1 MLHLIY
7 PICPGCFAMTNLDFT
22 HLHVHTQYSLLDG
35 LSKDEDLATAAKAYG
50 MDALA
55 ITDHGAMYGAIHFY
69 NTMRASDIKPLIGLE
84 AYYTSGSR
92 TDKSR
97 EFKTHHLLLLA
108 KNLEGYKNLMM
119 LTSIA
124 HLEGFYYK
132 PRIDWETLVKYSKGL
147 IATSSCPQGEIP
159 QLLQKGEVAQAEVRL
174 KAYLDLFG
182 DDYYIELQRHDGLE
196 DLLNPLNIELLKLSR
211 KFGVPIIATND
222 VHYVKKDDARAQDAL
237 LAIQTRTT
245 LEDKNRFTM
254 IGSPTYYLK
263 SQEEMADLFADLPEA
278 LKNTRKIV
286 DKIDLTIPTGKMI
299 YPKFP
304 VPSGLTPE
312 SFLKQMVGEKT
323 QSRYPHPSKEILERI
338 DYELEVICSKGY
350 ASYLLIVQDFIN
362 WAKSN
367 GIRIGPGRGSAA
379 GSIVSYILRI
389 TSIDPLVHGLQFER
403 FLNPQRPSPP
413 DIDVD
418 IADVSRDRVI
428 EYVTEKYGEDKVAQV
443 ITFGT
448 MEARAAIRDIGRV
461 LGLPYSDPDLV
472 AKLIPFGNSITEALQ
487 SVTELQEMYK
497 NPKYK
502 ELLDLAQRVEG
513 VARHSSTHAAAVIIA
528 DAPLTT
534 YTPVQRDSKEGKI
547 TTQYDMYALDLNVK
561 PDAVGLLKMDFLGLR
576 NLTILQNAVK
586 LISSE
591 RDVKVDLSGL
601 PLDDK
606 LVFEMLSRGETTGVF
621 QMESPG
627 MRRLAKQLKPD
638 VFGDIVALVALYR
651 PGPMALIP
659 EFVKGKLEPDS
670 VKYLHPDLKSILS
683 ETYGIAVYQ
692 EQVLKIANV
701 MAGYSLGEADILR
714 RAMGKKSIETMKKEH
729 KKFITQA
736 VKQGYSESLAEKVW
750 VFIERFAG
758 YGFNKAHATSYA
770 MIAYQTA
777 YLKSHYPVE
786 YMTAL
791 MSAESGREDKMSL
804 SLEECRL
811 MNIKVLSPDINR
823 SGADFQIEADKSS
836 LDNRAIR
843 FGFTAIKNVGTAAI
857 DNLLLER
864 TGGGEFKSFTDFVM
878 RVDNQKVNKKVLESL
893 VKVGAFDAFGKRA
906 VILDEIERV
915 RTKVG
920 KTGAEKD
927 TNQGGLFDT
936 LAPEAVSLVDD
947 WQSQK
952 DEFGSRELMEMEREL
967 LGIYLR
973 EHPSQKLVKKARSE
987 WSVAIAELPE
997 QKGQK
1002 VEIAAIIKSTKTV
1015 VTKTKAQEMAFLLLS
1030 DEGGEIEAVV
1040 FPKTYALCK
1049 SILIPNAVVI
1059 VKGKVEERED
1069 RLSFIV
1075 DSITPVEDKGEG
1087 RAPVKDDPGT
1097 IRVPGGTS
1105 KPTLLA
1111 LNKLL
1116 QENRGDDKVTLI
1128 FQNSHSERT
1137 LVLPFGINLTKE
1149 LQLQIKQL
1157 LNIPAIKE

>member
-1 MLHLIY
+1 MSLPIAIY
-7 PICPGCFAMTNLDFT
+7 NMSKLDFT

-35 LSKDEDLATAAKAYG
+35 LCKDEDLATAAKAYG
-50 MDALA
+50 MDAIAL
-55 ITDHGAMYGAIHFY
+55 TDHGAMYGTIHFY
-69 NTMRASDIKPLIGLE
+69 NTMRGAGIKPIIGME
-84 AYYTSGSR
+84 AYYTAGNR
-92 TDKSR
+92 ADKSR
-97 EFKTHHLLLLA
+97 EFKTNHLLLLA
-108 KNLEGYKNLMM
+108 KNLTGYHNLLK

-132 PRIDWETLVKYSKGL
+132 PRIDWETLVKYHEGL
-147 IATSSCPQGEIP
+147 IATSSCIQGEIP
-159 QLLQKGEVAQAEVRL
+159 QYIIKGELDKAELRM
-174 KAYLDLFG
+174 KDFIELFG
-182 DDYYIELQRHDGLE
+182 DDYYLELQRHDGLE
-196 DLLNPLNIELLKLSR
+196 KDLKPLNEELLKLSR

-222 VHYVKKDDARAQDAL
+222 VHYVRQEDARAQDAL

-245 LEDKNRFTM
+245 LDDKNRFTM
-254 IGSPTYYLK
+254 SDSETFYFK
-263 SQEEMADLFADLPEA
+263 SKEEMSDLFADLPEA
-278 LKNTRKIV
+278 LSNTRKIV
-286 DKIDLTIPTGKMI
+286 DKVDLTIPTGKMI

-304 VPSGLTPE
+304 VPEGMTPE
-312 SFLKQMVGEKT
+312 SFLKQLVSQKIEA
-323 QSRYPHPSKEILERI
+323 RYLHPSKEIMERI
-338 DYELEVICSKGY
+338 EYELEVICSKGY

-362 WAKSN
+362 WAKGN

-389 TSIDPLVHGLQFER
+389 TSIDPLVHDLQFER

-428 EYVTEKYGEDKVAQV
+428 EYVTQKYGEDKVAQV

-472 AKLIPFGNSITEALQ
+472 AKLIPLGSNIDEALT
-487 SVTELQEMYK
+487 SVTELQQLYQ

-502 ELLDLAQRVEG
+502 ELLDLAKKVEG

-528 DAPLTT
+528 DAPLTN
-534 YTPVQRDSKEGKI
+534 YTPIQRDSKEGKI

-586 LISSE
+586 LIQSV
-591 RDVKVDLSGL
+591 RGHRVDLSGL
-601 PLDDK
+601 PVDDK
-606 LVFEMLSRGETTGVF
+606 LVFDMLSRGETTGVF

-659 EFVKGKLEPDS
+659 DFVKGKLEPGS
-670 VKYLHPDLKSILS
+670 VKYLHPDLKAILS

-714 RAMGKKSIETMKKEH
+714 RAMGKKSLATMKKERA
-729 KKFITQA
+729 KFIAQS
-736 VKQGYSESLAEKVW
+736 VKQGYSENLAEKVW
-750 VFIERFAG
+750 SFIERFAG

-777 YLKSHYPVE
+777 YLKAHFPVE

-804 SLEECRL
+804 SLEECRNMGINVL
-811 MNIKVLSPDINR
+811 PPNISKSD
-823 SGADFQIEADKSS
+823 ADFQIETDPTS

-857 DNLLLER
+857 DNILVER
-864 TGGGEFKSFTDFVM
+864 VGGGEFKSFIDFIA
-878 RVDNQKVNKKVLESL
+878 RVDTQKVNKKVLESL
-893 VKVGAFDAFGKRA
+893 IKVGAFDAFGKRR
-906 VILDEIERV
+906 VILDEIDRI
-915 RTKVG
+915 RAKVG
-920 KTGAEKD
+920 KSGPEKD
-927 TNQGGLFDT
+927 SNQGGLFDS
-936 LAPEAVSLVDD
+936 LIPEEVSLQDD
-947 WQSQK
+947 WQSTK
-952 DEFGSRELMEMEREL
+952 DEFDNRQLMEMEREL

-973 EHPSQKLVKKARSE
+973 EHPSQKLLKKSRSP
-987 WSVAIAELPE
+987 WSKPISELSDFKTQKVAIS
-997 QKGQK
+997 
-1002 VEIAAIIKSTKTV
+1002 AIIKTARTV
-1015 VTKTKAQEMAFLLLS
+1015 VTKTKQQEMAFLLLT
-1030 DEGGEIEAVV
+1030 DETGEIEAVV
-1040 FPKTYALCK
+1040 FPKTYNEVK
-1049 SILIPNAVVI
+1049 SFLIPNSVVI

-1075 DSITPVEDKGEG
+1075 DTIELIPDTDDVGARPASPETALDQNTITIPK
-1087 RAPVKDDPGT
+1087 
-1097 IRVPGGTS
+1097 GTS
-1105 KPTLLA
+1105 KQTLLT

-1116 QENRGDDKVTLI
+1116 QENRGDDQITLA
-1128 FQNSHSERT
+1128 FQNTNDVRE
-1137 LVLPFGINLTKE
+1137 LVLPFGINYSDSLKNQISA
-1149 LQLQIKQL
+1149 LLQIKSV
-1157 LNIPAIKE
+1157 E

>member
-1 MLHLIY
+1 MSK
-7 PICPGCFAMTNLDFT
+7 LDFT

-35 LSKDEDLATAAKAYG
+35 LSKDEDLAAACKAQG

-55 ITDHGAMYGAIHFY
+55 ITDHGGMYGAIHFY
-69 NTMRASDIKPLIGLE
+69 NTMKNNNIKPLIGME
-84 AYYTSGSR
+84 AYYTAGDR

-97 EFKTHHLLLLA
+97 AFKTNHLLLLA
-108 KNLEGYKNLMM
+108 KNLTGYQNLMRIA
-119 LTSIA
+119 SIA

-132 PRIDWETLVKYSKGL
+132 PRIDWETLEKYHEGL

-159 QLLQKGEVAQAEVRL
+159 QLLQKGEIDKAEDRL
-174 KAYLDLFG
+174 RAYLQIFG
-182 DDYYIELQRHDGLE
+182 DDYYIELQRHEGLE
-196 DLLNPLNIELLKLSR
+196 EMLKPLNEQLITLSR
-211 KFGVPIIATND
+211 KFGVPLIATND
-222 VHYVKKDDARAQDAL
+222 VHYVKAEDARAQDAL

-245 LEDKNRFTM
+245 LDDKNRFTM

-263 SQEEMADLFADLPEA
+263 SKEEMSDLFSDLPEA
-278 LKNTRKIV
+278 LTNTRSIV

-304 VPSGLTPE
+304 VPEGMTPE
-312 SFLKQMVGEKT
+312 TFLKQLVYEKMEA
-323 QSRYPHPSKEILERI
+323 RYAHPGQDIKDRI

-350 ASYLLIVQDFIN
+350 ASYFLIVQDFIN
-362 WAKSN
+362 WAKGN

-379 GSIVSYILRI
+379 GAIISYILRI
-389 TSIDPLVHGLQFER
+389 TSVDPLAHGLQFER
-403 FLNPQRPSPP
+403 FMNPQRPSPP

-418 IADVSRDRVI
+418 IADIGRDRVI
-428 EYVTEKYGEDKVAQV
+428 EYVTEKYGVDKVAQV

-472 AKLIPFGNSITEALQ
+472 AKLIPLGSSIDEALL
-487 SVTELQEMYK
+487 SVTELQELYK

-502 ELLDLAQRVEG
+502 ELLDLAKKVEG

-528 DAPLTT
+528 DAPLTN

-561 PDAVGLLKMDFLGLR
+561 PDAIGLLKMDFLGLR
-576 NLTILQNAVK
+576 NLTILQNAVNLVK
-586 LISSE
+586 ATRNE
-591 RDVKVDLSGL
+591 RVDLSGL

-606 LVFEMLSRGETTGVF
+606 KVFDMLSRGETTGVF

-638 VFGDIVALVALYR
+638 VFGDIVALIALYR

-659 EFVKGKLEPDS
+659 EFVKGKLEPEE
-670 VKYLHPDLKSILS
+670 VKYLHPDLKAILS

-714 RAMGKKSIETMKKEH
+714 RAMGKKSVEIMKKEH
-729 KKFITQA
+729 QKFISQA
-736 VKQGYSESLAEKVW
+736 VKKDYAESLAEKVW
-750 VFIERFAG
+750 AFIERFAG

-777 YLKSHYPVE
+777 YLKSHFPVE

-791 MSAESGREDKMSL
+791 MSAESGREDKMAL
-804 SLEECRL
+804 SLEECRG
-811 MNIKVLSPDINR
+811 MGIKVLSPNINH
-823 SGADFQIEADKSS
+823 SGADFQIEEEKSS
-836 LDNRAIR
+836 LEHRAIR

-857 DNLLLER
+857 DNILLER
-864 TGGGEFKSFTDFVM
+864 TGGGEFQSFTDFIK
-878 RVDNQKVNKKVLESL
+878 RVDTQKVNKKVLESL
-893 VKVGAFDAFGKRA
+893 IKVGAFDAYGKRA
-906 VILDEIERV
+906 VILDEIDRV
-915 RTKVG
+915 RNKVG
-920 KTGAEKD
+920 KSGAEKD
-927 TNQGGLFDT
+927 SNQGGLFD
-936 LAPEAVSLVDD
+936 SLIEETVEISDS
-947 WQSQK
+947 WESTK
-952 DEFGSRELMEMEREL
+952 EEFSNRQLMEMEREL

-973 EHPSQKLVKKARSE
+973 EHPSQKLLKKARAENSWTIPLLE
-987 WSVAIAELPE
+987 IDDHKGEKVTVAT
-997 QKGQK
+997 
-1002 VEIAAIIKSTKTV
+1002 IIKTAKV
-1015 VTKTKAQEMAFLLLS
+1015 VMTKTKQQEMAFLSLT
-1030 DEGGEIEAVV
+1030 DEGSEIEAVV
-1040 FPKTYALCK
+1040 FPKTYALVK

-1075 DSITPVEDKGEG
+1075 DSIEAFADDGDDSVGANDHSPVED
-1087 RAPVKDDPGT
+1087 PNT
-1097 IRVPGGTS
+1097 IHIPNGTS
-1105 KPTLLA
+1105 KPVLLE
-1111 LNKLL
+1111 LNRLL
-1116 QENRGDDKVTLI
+1116 QENKGEDHITLI
-1128 FQNSHSERT
+1128 FQNTHDSRE
-1137 LVLPFGINLTKE
+1137 LKLPFGINYTQE
-1149 LQLQIKQL
+1149 LRAQIQSLLQIKP
-1157 LNIPAIKE
+1157 ITE

>member
-1 MLHLIY
+1 
-7 PICPGCFAMTNLDFT
+7 MTSSDFT

-35 LSKDEDLATAAKAYG
+35 LSKDEDLASACQSYG

-55 ITDHGAMYGAIHFY
+55 LTDHGAMHGAIHFY
-69 NTMRASDIKPLIGLE
+69 NTIRNAGIKPIIGVE
-84 AYYTSGSR
+84 AYYTAGSR

-108 KNLEGYKNLMM
+108 KNLTGYHNLLK

-132 PRIDWETLVKYSKGL
+132 PRIDWETLSQYHEGL
-147 IATSSCPQGEIP
+147 IATSGCAQGEIP
-159 QLLQKGEVAQAEVRL
+159 QLLQKGEVEAAETRL
-174 KAYLDLFG
+174 KAYLELFG
-182 DDYYIELQRHDGLE
+182 DDYYLELQRHDGLE
-196 DLLNPLNIELLKLSR
+196 KLLKPLNDQLIALSR
-211 KFGVPIIATND
+211 KFGVPLIATND
-222 VHYVKKDDARAQDAL
+222 VHYVRAEDARAQDAL

-245 LEDKNRFTM
+245 LDDKNRFTM
-254 IGSPTYYLK
+254 IDSPTFYLK
-263 SQEEMADLFADLPEA
+263 SKEEMSDLFSDLPEA
-278 LKNTRKIV
+278 ITNTRKIV
-286 DKIDLTIPTGKMI
+286 DKCDLTIPTGKMI

-304 VPSGLTPE
+304 VPAGLTPE
-312 SFLKQMVGEKT
+312 SFLRQMTLDKLDARYKSASDEIKT
-323 QSRYPHPSKEILERI
+323 RI
-338 DYELEVICSKGY
+338 EYELGVICDKGY
-350 ASYLLIVQDFIN
+350 ASYFLIVQDFIN
-362 WAKSN
+362 WAKTH

-389 TSIDPLVHGLQFER
+389 TSIDPLEHGLQFER

-418 IADVSRDRVI
+418 IADVGRDRVI
-428 EYVTEKYGEDKVAQV
+428 QYVTEKYGEDKVAQV

-461 LGLPYSDPDLV
+461 LGMPYSDPDLV
-472 AKLIPFGNSITEALQ
+472 AKLIPFGASIDEALTQ
-487 SVTELQEMYK
+487 VSELQELYK

-502 ELLDLAQRVEG
+502 ELLDLAKKVEG

-528 DAPLTT
+528 DAPLTN
-534 YTPVQRDSKEGKI
+534 YTPLQRDSKEGNI
-547 TTQYDMYALDLNVK
+547 TTGYDMYSLDLNVK
-561 PDAVGLLKMDFLGLR
+561 PDAIGLLKMDFLGLR

-586 LISSE
+586 LIKST
-591 RDVKVDLSGL
+591 RDIQVDLSDL
-601 PLDDK
+601 ALDDAS
-606 LVFEMLSRGETTGVF
+606 VFAMLSKGETTGVF
-621 QMESPG
+621 QMESSG

-638 VFGDIVALVALYR
+638 VFGDIVALIALYR

-670 VKYLHPDLKSILS
+670 VAYLHPDLKPILA

-714 RAMGKKSIETMKKEH
+714 RAMGKKSVQIMKKE
-729 KKFITQA
+729 KAKF
-736 VKQGYSESLAEKVW
+736 VKESVKHGYTETLAEKVW
-750 VFIERFAG
+750 SFIERFAG

-791 MSAESGREDKMSL
+791 MSAESGNADKMSL
-804 SLEECRL
+804 SLEECRA
-811 MNIKVLSPDINR
+811 MKINVLPPDINR
-823 SGADFQIEADKSS
+823 SLADFTLEKDNSS
-836 LDNRAIR
+836 LDNSAIR

-857 DNLLLER
+857 DNILLER
-864 TGGGEFKSFTDFVM
+864 TGGGEFKSFTDFIA

-893 VKVGAFDAFGKRA
+893 IKVGAFDAFGKRA
-906 VILDEIERV
+906 VILDEIERI
-915 RTKVG
+915 RLKVG
-920 KTGAEKD
+920 KTGGEKNS
-927 TNQGGLFDT
+927 NQGGLFDSLIT
-936 LAPEAVSLVDD
+936 EEVSIVDD
-947 WQSQK
+947 WKSTK
-952 DEFGSRELMEMEREL
+952 AEFGSRELMEMEREL

-973 EHPSQKLVKKARSE
+973 EHPSQKLLKTARTDWTVTISD
-987 WSVAIAELPE
+987 LPE
-997 QKGQK
+997 HKGLK
-1002 VEIAAIIKSTKTV
+1002 VTVAAIIKTARTV
-1015 VTKTKAQEMAFLLLS
+1015 VTKTKQQEMAFLSLT

-1040 FPKTYALCK
+1040 FPKTYALVK
-1049 SILIPNAVVI
+1049 SILIPNSVVM

-1075 DSITPVEDKGEG
+1075 DSLEIFN
-1087 RAPVKDDPGT
+1087 DPTDSPSHGNPN
-1097 IRVPGGTS
+1097 IINVPQGTS

-1116 QENRGDDKVTLI
+1116 QENRGDDQVTLV
-1128 FQNSHSERT
+1128 FSNAHGSRE
-1137 LVLPFGINLTKE
+1137 LVLPFGINFNTDLQTK
-1149 LQLQIKQL
+1149 INQL
-1157 LNIPAIKE
+1157 LQTTIVL

>member
-1 MLHLIY
+1 MSKI
-7 PICPGCFAMTNLDFT
+7 DFT

-35 LSKDEDLATAAKAYG
+35 LCKDEDLAAAAKNYG

-55 ITDHGAMYGAIHFY
+55 ITDHGAMYGTIHFY
-69 NTMRASDIKPLIGLE
+69 NTMRANDIKPIIGME
-84 AYYTSGSR
+84 AYYTAGNR
-92 TDKSR
+92 ADKSR
-97 EFKTHHLLLLA
+97 EFKTNHLLLLA
-108 KNLEGYKNLMM
+108 KNLTGYHNLLK

-132 PRIDWETLVKYSKGL
+132 PRIDWETLVKYSEGL
-147 IATSSCPQGEIP
+147 IATSSCIQGEIP
-159 QLLQKGEVAQAEVRL
+159 QYLIKGDVAKAELRL
-174 KAYLDLFG
+174 KDFLELFG
-182 DDYYIELQRHDGLE
+182 DDYYLELQRHDGLE
-196 DLLNPLNIELLKLSR
+196 KDLKPLNDTLLKLSH

-222 VHYVKKDDARAQDAL
+222 VHYVRSEDARAQDAL

-245 LEDKNRFTM
+245 LSDKNRFTM
-254 IGSPTYYLK
+254 SDSETYYFK
-263 SQEEMADLFADLPEA
+263 SREEMSDLFSDLPEA
-278 LKNTRKIV
+278 ISNTRKIV

-304 VPSGLTPE
+304 VPEGLTPE
-312 SFLKQMVGEKT
+312 TYLKQMVKT
-323 QSRYPHPSKEILERI
+323 KLSARYAHPDHEIQTRV
-338 DYELEVICSKGY
+338 DYELEIICSKGY

-362 WAKSN
+362 WAKQN

-403 FLNPQRPSPP
+403 FLNPERPSPP

-428 EYVTEKYGEDKVAQV
+428 EYVTEKYGTDKVAQV

-461 LGLPYSDPDLV
+461 LGLPYSDPDLL
-472 AKLIPFGNSITEALQ
+472 AKLIPLGSSIDEALT
-487 SVTELQEMYK
+487 SVSELQELYK

-502 ELLDLAQRVEG
+502 ELLDLAKRVEG

-528 DAPLTT
+528 DKDLTL
-534 YTPVQRDSKEGKI
+534 YTPLQRDSKEGKI

-561 PDAVGLLKMDFLGLR
+561 PDAIGLLKMDFLGLR

-586 LISSE
+586 LIQSLHGL
-591 RDVKVDLSGL
+591 RVDLSEL

-638 VFGDIVALVALYR
+638 IFGDIVALVALYR

-659 EFVKGKLEPDS
+659 DFVKGKLEPSS
-670 VKYLHPDLKSILS
+670 VTYLHPDLKAILS
-683 ETYGIAVYQ
+683 ETYGVAVYQ
-692 EQVLKIANV
+692 EQVLKIANL

-714 RAMGKKSIETMKKEH
+714 RAMGKKSIEIMKKEH
-729 KKFITQA
+729 KKFIAQA
-736 VKQGYSESLAEKVW
+736 IKQGYTESLAEKVW

-791 MSAESGREDKMSL
+791 MSAESGREDKMAM
-804 SLEECRL
+804 SLEECRNVGIIVL
-811 MNIKVLSPDINR
+811 PPNINHSE
-823 SGADFQIEADKSS
+823 ADFRVESDEKSLGS
-836 LDNRAIR
+836 QAIR
-843 FGFTAIKNVGTAAI
+843 FGLGAIKNVGTAAI
-857 DNLLLER
+857 DNILVER
-864 TGGGEFKSFTDFVM
+864 TGGGQFKSFTDFIA
-878 RVDNQKVNKKVLESL
+878 RVDTQKVNKKVLESL
-893 VKVGAFDAFGKRA
+893 IKVGAFDAYGKRA
-906 VILDEIERV
+906 VILDEIDRV
-915 RTKVG
+915 RAMLG
-920 KTGAEKD
+920 KSASEKD
-927 TNQGGLFDT
+927 SNQGGLFDN
-936 LAPEAVSLVDD
+936 LIQEEVSIVDS

-952 DEFGSRELMEMEREL
+952 EEFGARELMEMEREL

-973 EHPSQKLVKKARSE
+973 EHPSQKLLKKARTD
-987 WSVAIAELPE
+987 WTIPLAELPE
-997 QKGQK
+997 HKGEK
-1002 VEIAAIIKSTKTV
+1002 VSVAAIIKTSRTV
-1015 VTKTKAQEMAFLLLS
+1015 VTKTKQQEMAFLLLT

-1040 FPKTYALCK
+1040 FPKTYLEVK
-1049 SILIPNAVVI
+1049 SFLIPNSVVI
-1059 VKGKVEERED
+1059 AKGKVEERED
-1069 RLSFIV
+1069 RLSFIIDTIDLIPDV
-1075 DSITPVEDKGEG
+1075 DPNTPGVS
-1087 RAPVKDDPGT
+1087 DPNT
-1097 IRVPGGTS
+1097 ILVPRGTS

-1116 QENRGDDKVTLI
+1116 QENRGDDKVTLV
-1128 FQNSHSERT
+1128 FQNAHDSRS
-1137 LVLPFGINLTKE
+1137 LILPFGINLTKGLKLE
-1149 LQLQIKQL
+1149 IQTL
-1157 LNIPAIKE
+1157 LNISAIKE

>member
-1 MLHLIY
+1 MPKI
-7 PICPGCFAMTNLDFT
+7 DFT

-35 LSKDEDLATAAKAYG
+35 LCKDEDLAAAAKNYG

-69 NTMRASDIKPLIGLE
+69 NTMRGVGIKPIIGME
-84 AYYTSGSR
+84 AYYTAGNR
-92 TDKSR
+92 ADKSR
-97 EFKTHHLLLLA
+97 EFKTNHLLLLA
-108 KNLEGYKNLMM
+108 KNLTGYHNLLK

-132 PRIDWETLVKYSKGL
+132 PRIDWETLVKYSEGL
-147 IATSSCPQGEIP
+147 IATSSCIQGEIP
-159 QLLQKGEVAQAEVRL
+159 QYLIKGEVTKAELRL
-174 KAYLDLFG
+174 KDFLELFG
-182 DDYYIELQRHDGLE
+182 DDYYLELQRHDGLE
-196 DLLNPLNIELLKLSR
+196 KDLKPLNDALLKLSH

-222 VHYVKKDDARAQDAL
+222 VHYVRPEDARAQDAL

-245 LEDKNRFTM
+245 LSDKNRFTM
-254 IGSPTYYLK
+254 SDSETYYFK
-263 SQEEMADLFADLPEA
+263 SQEEMSDLFSDLPEA
-278 LKNTRKIV
+278 ISNTRKIV

-304 VPSGLTPE
+304 VPGGLTPE
-312 SFLKQMVGEKT
+312 SYLKQMVKT
-323 QSRYPHPSKEILERI
+323 KLSARYAQSDHDIQTRV

-362 WAKSN
+362 WAKQN

-403 FLNPQRPSPP
+403 FLNPERPSPP

-428 EYVTEKYGEDKVAQV
+428 EYVTEKYGVDKVAQV

-461 LGLPYSDPDLV
+461 LGLPYSDPDLL
-472 AKLIPFGNSITEALQ
+472 AKLIPLGSSIDEALT
-487 SVTELQEMYK
+487 SVSELQELYK

-502 ELLDLAQRVEG
+502 ELLDLAKRVEG

-528 DAPLTT
+528 DKDLTL
-534 YTPVQRDSKEGKI
+534 YTPLQRDSKEGKI

-561 PDAVGLLKMDFLGLR
+561 PDAIGLLKMDFLGLR

-586 LISSE
+586 LIQSLHGL
-591 RDVKVDLSGL
+591 RVDLSEL

-638 VFGDIVALVALYR
+638 IFGDIVALVALYR

-659 EFVKGKLEPDS
+659 DFVKGKLEPGS
-670 VKYLHPDLKSILS
+670 VTYLHPDLKAILS
-683 ETYGIAVYQ
+683 ETYGVAVYQ
-692 EQVLKIANV
+692 EQVLKIANL

-714 RAMGKKSIETMKKEH
+714 RAMGKKSIEIMKKEH
-729 KKFITQA
+729 KKFIAQA
-736 VKQGYSESLAEKVW
+736 IKQGYTESLAEKVW

-791 MSAESGREDKMSL
+791 MSAESGREDKMAM
-804 SLEECRL
+804 SLEECRNVGIIVL
-811 MNIKVLSPDINR
+811 PPNINHSE
-823 SGADFQIEADKSS
+823 ADFRVESDEKS
-836 LDNRAIR
+836 LGNQAIR
-843 FGFTAIKNVGTAAI
+843 FGLGAIKNVGTAAI
-857 DNLLLER
+857 DNILVER
-864 TGGGEFKSFTDFVM
+864 TGGGPFKSFTDFVA
-878 RVDNQKVNKKVLESL
+878 RVDTQKVNKKVLESL
-893 VKVGAFDAFGKRA
+893 IKVGSFDAYGKRA
-906 VILDEIERV
+906 VILDEIDRV
-915 RTKVG
+915 RAMLG
-920 KTGAEKD
+920 KSASEKD
-927 TNQGGLFDT
+927 SNQGGLFDN
-936 LAPEAVSLVDD
+936 LIQEEVSIVDS

-952 DEFGSRELMEMEREL
+952 EEFGARELMEMEREL

-973 EHPSQKLVKKARSE
+973 EHPSQKLLKKARTD
-987 WSVAIAELPE
+987 WTIPLAELPE
-997 QKGQK
+997 HKGEK
-1002 VEIAAIIKSTKTV
+1002 VSVAAIIKTSRTV
-1015 VTKTKAQEMAFLLLS
+1015 VTKTKQQEMAFLLLT

-1040 FPKTYALCK
+1040 FPKTYLEVK
-1049 SILIPNAVVI
+1049 SFLIPNSVVI
-1059 VKGKVEERED
+1059 AKGKVEERED
-1069 RLSFIV
+1069 RLSFIIDTIELIP
-1075 DSITPVEDKGEG
+1075 DSDSHSTTTSPTS
-1087 RAPVKDDPGT
+1087 PNT
-1097 IRVPGGTS
+1097 ILVPRGTS

-1116 QENRGDDKVTLI
+1116 QDNRGDDHITLV
-1128 FQNSHSERT
+1128 FQNSHDSRE
-1137 LVLPFGINLTKE
+1137 LVLPFGINYSASLKKEITK
-1149 LQLQIKQL
+1149 L
-1157 LNIPAIKE
+1157 LDFA

>member
-1 MLHLIY
+1 MSSI
-7 PICPGCFAMTNLDFT
+7 DFT

-35 LSKDEDLATAAKAYG
+35 LSKDEDLAAAAKSYG

-55 ITDHGAMYGAIHFY
+55 LTDHGAMYGAIHFY
-69 NTMRASDIKPLIGLE
+69 NTMRGAGIKPIIGME
-84 AYYTSGSR
+84 AYYTAGNR
-92 TDKSR
+92 ADKSR
-97 EFKTHHLLLLA
+97 EFKTNHLLLLA
-108 KNLEGYKNLMM
+108 KNLTGYHNLLK
-119 LTSIA
+119 LTSVA

-132 PRIDWETLVKYSKGL
+132 PRLDWETLTKYHEGL
-147 IATSSCPQGEIP
+147 IATSSCMQGEIP
-159 QLLQKGEVAQAEVRL
+159 QYLVKGEVDKAEMRL
-174 KAYLDLFG
+174 KDYLALFG
-182 DDYYIELQRHDGLE
+182 DDYYIELQRHAGLE
-196 DLLNPLNIELLKLSR
+196 KDLIPLNEQLLKLSR

-222 VHYVKKDDARAQDAL
+222 VHYVRAEDARAQDAL

-245 LEDKNRFTM
+245 LDDKNRFTM
-254 IGSPTYYLK
+254 IDSPTYYLK
-263 SQEEMADLFADLPEA
+263 SQEEMSDLFSDLPEA
-278 LKNTRKIV
+278 ISNTRKIV
-286 DKIDLTIPTGKMI
+286 DKVDLVIPTGKMI
-299 YPKFP
+299 YPIFP

-312 SFLKQMVGEKT
+312 SYLKQMVAEKV
-323 QSRYPHPSKEILERI
+323 SGRYDHPSADIQTRI

-362 WAKSN
+362 WAKQN

-389 TSIDPLVHGLQFER
+389 TSIDPLTHGLQFER

-428 EYVTEKYGEDKVAQV
+428 EYVTQKYGEDKVAQV

-472 AKLIPFGNSITEALQ
+472 AKLIPLGNSIDEALA
-487 SVTELQEMYK
+487 SVGELQELYK

-502 ELLDLAQRVEG
+502 ELLDLAKRVEG

-528 DAPLTT
+528 DAPLTN
-534 YTPVQRDSKEGKI
+534 YAPLQRDSKEGKI
-547 TTQYDMYALDLNVK
+547 TTQYDMYSLDLNVK
-561 PDAVGLLKMDFLGLR
+561 PDAIGLLKMDFLGLR
-576 NLTILQNAVK
+576 NLTILQNAVN
-586 LISSE
+586 IIQQSQGI
-591 RDVKVDLSGL
+591 RVDLSEL

-606 LVFEMLSRGETTGVF
+606 LVFDMLSRGETTGVF

-627 MRRLAKQLKPD
+627 MRRLSKQLKPD

-670 VKYLHPDLKSILS
+670 VKYLHPDLKPILA

-729 KKFITQA
+729 KKFIAQA
-736 VKQGYSESLAEKVW
+736 VKQGYSEGLAEKVW

-791 MSAESGREDKMSL
+791 MSAESGREDKMAL

-811 MNIKVLSPDINR
+811 MGIQVLPPSINQ
-823 SGADFQIEADKSS
+823 SEADFRLVDESSS
-836 LDNRAIR
+836 LGGKAIR
-843 FGFTAIKNVGTAAI
+843 FGFTAVKNVGTAAI
-857 DNLLLER
+857 DNILVER
-864 TGGGEFKSFTDFVM
+864 TGAGEFKSFTDFIA
-878 RVDNQKVNKKVLESL
+878 RVDTQKVNKKVLESL
-893 VKVGAFDAFGKRA
+893 IKVGAFDAYGKRS
-906 VILDEIERV
+906 VILEEIDRV
-915 RTKVG
+915 RNKVG
-920 KTGAEKD
+920 KSTSEKD
-927 TNQGGLFDT
+927 SNQGGLFDS
-936 LAPEAVSLVDD
+936 LIQEAVSLSDD
-947 WQSQK
+947 WQSTK
-952 DEFGSRELMEMEREL
+952 EEFGSRELMEMEREL

-973 EHPSQKLVKKARSE
+973 EHPSQKLLKDSRTE
-987 WSVAIAELPE
+987 WMTPLSELPE
-997 QKGQK
+997 QKDQK
-1002 VEIAAIIKSTKTV
+1002 VTIIAMIKTARTV
-1015 VTKTKAQEMAFLLLS
+1015 LTKTKQQEMAFLSLT
-1030 DEGGEIEAVV
+1030 DETGEVEAVV
-1040 FPKTYALCK
+1040 FPKTYALVK
-1049 SILIPNAVVI
+1049 SALIPNAVVQ

-1075 DSITPVEDKGEG
+1075 DSIEPIIERSDNPDQVVDDKN
-1087 RAPVKDDPGT
+1087 T
-1097 IRVPGGTS
+1097 IRIPRGTS
-1105 KPTLLA
+1105 KSVLLE

-1116 QENRGDDKVTLI
+1116 QENRGDDQITLI
-1128 FQNSHSERT
+1128 FQNAHDSRT
-1137 LVLPFGINLTKE
+1137 LVLPFGVNYTE
-1149 LQLQIKQL
+1149 GLQSKIKSL
-1157 LNIPAIKE
+1157 LDFA

>member
-1 MLHLIY
+1 MSKI
-7 PICPGCFAMTNLDFT
+7 DFT

-35 LSKDEDLATAAKAYG
+35 LCKDEDLAAAAKNYG

-55 ITDHGAMYGAIHFY
+55 ITDHGAMYGTIHFY
-69 NTMRASDIKPLIGLE
+69 NTMRANDIKPIIGME
-84 AYYTSGSR
+84 AYYTAGNRSE
-92 TDKSR
+92 KSR
-97 EFKTHHLLLLA
+97 EFKTNHLLLLA
-108 KNLEGYKNLMM
+108 KNLTGYHNLLK

-132 PRIDWETLVKYSKGL
+132 PRIDWETLVKYSEGL
-147 IATSSCPQGEIP
+147 IATSSCIQGEIP
-159 QLLQKGEVAQAEVRL
+159 QYLVKGETDKAELRL
-174 KAYLDLFG
+174 KDFLELFG

-196 DLLNPLNIELLKLSR
+196 KDLKPLNEELLKLSR
-211 KFGVPIIATND
+211 KFGIPIIATND
-222 VHYVKKDDARAQDAL
+222 VHYVRQEDARAQDAL

-245 LEDKNRFTM
+245 LSDKNRFTM
-254 IGSPTYYLK
+254 SDSETYYFK
-263 SQEEMADLFADLPEA
+263 SQEEMSDLFSDLPEA
-278 LKNTRKIV
+278 ISNTRKIV
-286 DKIDLTIPTGKMI
+286 DKVDLIIPTGKMI

-304 VPSGLTPE
+304 VPGGLTPE
-312 SFLKQMVGEKT
+312 SYLKQMVRDKL
-323 QSRYPHPSKEILERI
+323 SARYTHPDKDIQTRV

-362 WAKSN
+362 WAKQN

-403 FLNPQRPSPP
+403 FLNPERPSPP

-428 EYVTEKYGEDKVAQV
+428 EYVTEKYGVDKVAQV

-461 LGLPYSDPDLV
+461 LGLPYSDPDLL
-472 AKLIPFGNSITEALQ
+472 AKLIPLGSSIDEALT
-487 SVTELQEMYK
+487 SVSELQELYK

-502 ELLDLAQRVEG
+502 ELLDLAKRVEG

-528 DAPLTT
+528 DKDLTL
-534 YTPVQRDSKEGKI
+534 YTPLQRDSKEGKI

-561 PDAVGLLKMDFLGLR
+561 PDAIGLLKMDFLGLR

-586 LISSE
+586 LIQSLHGL
-591 RDVKVDLSGL
+591 RVDLSEL

-659 EFVKGKLEPDS
+659 DFVKGKLEPDS
-670 VKYLHPDLKSILS
+670 VTYLHPDLKAILS
-683 ETYGIAVYQ
+683 DTYGVAVYQ
-692 EQVLKIANV
+692 EQVLKIAHV

-714 RAMGKKSIETMKKEH
+714 RAMGKKSIEIMKKEH
-729 KKFITQA
+729 KKFIAQA
-736 VKQGYSESLAEKVW
+736 TKQGYTESLAEKVW

-786 YMTAL
+786 FMTAL
-791 MSAESGREDKMSL
+791 MSAESGREDKMAL
-804 SLEECRL
+804 SLEECRNMGIIVL
-811 MNIKVLSPDINR
+811 PPNINHSE
-823 SGADFQIEADKSS
+823 ADFRVEADEKS
-836 LDNRAIR
+836 LGNQAIR
-843 FGFTAIKNVGTAAI
+843 FGLGAIKNVGTAAI
-857 DNLLLER
+857 DNILIER
-864 TGGGEFKSFTDFVM
+864 TGGGEFKSFTDFIA
-878 RVDNQKVNKKVLESL
+878 RVDTQKVNKKVLESL
-893 VKVGAFDAFGKRA
+893 IKVGAFDAYGKRA
-906 VILDEIERV
+906 VILDEIDRV

-920 KTGAEKD
+920 KSGAEKD
-927 TNQGGLFDT
+927 SNQGGLFDN
-936 LAPEAVSLVDD
+936 LIQEEVSIVDT

-952 DEFGSRELMEMEREL
+952 EEFGARQLMEMEREL

-973 EHPSQKLVKKARSE
+973 EHPSQKLLKKARTDWTIALTELSE
-987 WSVAIAELPE
+987 Y
-997 QKGQK
+997 KGQK
-1002 VEIAAIIKSTKTV
+1002 VSVAAIVKTSKV
-1015 VTKTKAQEMAFLLLS
+1015 VLTKTKQQEMAFLLLT
-1030 DEGGEIEAVV
+1030 DEGGELEAVV
-1040 FPKTYALCK
+1040 FPKTYTEVK
-1049 SILIPNAVVI
+1049 SFLIPNSVVI
-1059 VKGKVEERED
+1059 AKGKVEERED
-1069 RLSFIV
+1069 RLSFIIDTIDLV
-1075 DSITPVEDKGEG
+1075 PDPNTPGVKGSHTPGVSDPNVIT
-1087 RAPVKDDPGT
+1087 
-1097 IRVPGGTS
+1097 VPRGTS
-1105 KPTLLA
+1105 KSTLLA

-1116 QENRGDDKVTLI
+1116 QGNRGDDHITLI
-1128 FQNSHSERT
+1128 FQNAHDSRE
-1137 LVLPFGINLTKE
+1137 LKLPFGIAYTASLKK
-1149 LQLQIKQL
+1149 QIAAL
-1157 LNIPAIKE
+1157 LNIDFV